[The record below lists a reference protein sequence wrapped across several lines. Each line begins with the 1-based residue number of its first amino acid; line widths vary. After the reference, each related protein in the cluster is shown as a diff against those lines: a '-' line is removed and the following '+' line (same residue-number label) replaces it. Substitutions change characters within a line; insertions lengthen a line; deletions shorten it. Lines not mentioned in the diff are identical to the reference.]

1 MGIPGI
7 PLDYIDYELPADRIA
22 DRPLEQRSSS
32 KLLRYRA
39 GNMEDRTMVD
49 LPELLAPHSTL
60 FLNES
65 KVVPARL
72 FFPLPKDDS
81 GLDVDR
87 PVEVFCLGGADGTP
101 LHVLLE
107 RDPPIKVEAMVGG
120 VRRWNA
126 RGGGKRL
133 VYDFEDEQGA
143 CTVQARLSQG
153 AAAFPTVELEWSP
166 AGNLRTLLERIGHV
180 PLPPY
185 MRRPDGPE
193 DKERYQT
200 VFAQASGSVAAPT
213 AGLHLDPPLLDALQ
227 RAGHRTEPLILHV
240 GAGTFLPIKS
250 ERSDGHIMHREWIE
264 VSRPAIETLAETPFE
279 HTLAIGTTALRTLES
294 LYWFGVREIE
304 SPGVTGPL
312 TQEFP
317 YQTVLRPPKKQ
328 ALEALLSRMERGGL
342 DRWTEATGLFLL
354 PGIDFHCAGQLLTN
368 FHQPKSSL
376 LFLVDAYIGP
386 AWKKVYQHAL
396 DHRYR
401 FLSYGDAC
409 LFQKTLV

>member
-7 PLDYIDYELPADRIA
+7 PLDHIDYELPLDRIA
-22 DRPLEQRSSS
+22 DRPLEQRSASL
-32 KLLRYRA
+32 LLRYRE
-39 GNMEDRTMVD
+39 GHLEDRAMVD
-49 LPELLAPHSTL
+49 LPELLSPQTTV
-60 FLNES
+60 FLNQS
-65 KVVPARL
+65 KVVPARM

-81 GLDVDR
+81 GLEVDR

-101 LHVLLE
+101 LHNLLDQE
-107 RDPPIKVEAMVGG
+107 PPLTVEAMVGG

-133 VYDFEDEQGA
+133 ILSFDDDSGGGK
-143 CTVQARLSQG
+143 VQARLLDSHS
-153 AAAFPTVELEWSP
+153 AFPTIELDWSP
-166 AGNLRTLLERIGHV
+166 SERFGTLLERIGHV

-193 DKERYQT
+193 DKLRYQT
-200 VFAQASGSVAAPT
+200 VFAQNSGSVAAPT
-213 AGLHLDPPLLDALQ
+213 AGLHLDPPLLEALK
-227 RAGHRTEPLILHV
+227 RAGHRTESLILHV

-250 ERSDGHIMHREWIE
+250 ERSDGHTMHLEWIE
-264 VSRPAIETLAETPFE
+264 VSRTALEMLVETPFE
-279 HTLAIGTTALRTLES
+279 QTLAIGTTALRTLES
-294 LYWFGVREIE
+294 LYWFGVREIQT
-304 SPGVTGPL
+304 PGAMGPL

-317 YQTVLRPPKKQ
+317 YQTALRPPKKQ
-328 ALEALLSRMERGGL
+328 ALEALLSRMEREGF

-386 AWKKVYQHAL
+386 VWKSVYQHAL
-396 DHRYR
+396 KGPYR

-409 LFQKTLV
+409 LFQKTSS